1 VLKQIVD
8 AASDKKAEDIL
19 VLDLR
24 GLCQFTDYFVI
35 CHGSSSR
42 QALAIA
48 DAIEERLFEAGRLK
62 PKHVEGRR
70 VADWILMDFID
81 VVVHVFVDEK
91 REFYGLERLWGD
103 APHVDLRGTTDARSR
118 PVRRR
123 PSASR

>member
-8 AASDKKAEDIL
+8 AALDKKAEDVL

-42 QALAIA
+42 QTSAIA
-48 DAIEERLFEAGRLK
+48 DAIEERLFEESHRK

-103 APHVDLRGTTDARSR
+103 APRVDFHGTSESPAR
-118 PVRRR
+118 PARRR

>member
-1 VLKQIVD
+1 M
-8 AASDKKAEDIL
+8 L

-35 CHGSSSR
+35 CHGGSSR
-42 QALAIA
+42 QVLAIA
-48 DAIEERLFEAGRLK
+48 DAIEERLFTAERRK

-70 VADWILMDFID
+70 VADWVLMDFID

-103 APHVDLRGTTDARSR
+103 APRVAFPGTMEAGTR
-118 PVRRR
+118 PARRR

>member
-1 VLKQIVD
+1 M
-8 AASDKKAEDIL
+8 
-19 VLDLR
+19 
-24 GLCQFTDYFVI
+24 I

-48 DAIEERLFEAGRLK
+48 DAVEERLLQEGRRK

-70 VADWILMDFID
+70 VGEWILMDFID
-81 VVVHVFVDEK
+81 VVVHVFVEDR

-103 APHVDLRGTTDARSR
+103 APRVELEGTVAAPAR
-118 PVRRR
+118 PTRRR

>member
-1 VLKQIVD
+1 MKQIVD
-8 AASDKKAEDIL
+8 AASDKKAEDII

-48 DAIEERLFEAGRLK
+48 DAIEERLFEEGRRK

-103 APHVDLRGTTDARSR
+103 APHVELLGTTDARSR
-118 PVRRR
+118 PARRR

>member
-1 VLKQIVD
+1 LKQIVD
-8 AASDKKAEDIL
+8 AASDKKAEDII

-48 DAIEERLFEAGRLK
+48 DAIEERLFEEGRRN

-70 VADWILMDFID
+70 FADWILLDFID
-81 VVVHVFVDEK
+81 VVVHVFLDEK

-103 APHVDLRGTTDARSR
+103 APHVDLVGTTDARSR
-118 PVRRR
+118 PARRR

>member
-1 VLKQIVD
+1 M
-8 AASDKKAEDIL
+8 L

-24 GLCQFTDYFVI
+24 GLCHFTDYFVI

-42 QALAIA
+42 QVLAIA
-48 DAIEERLFEAGRLK
+48 DAIEERLFDEGRRK

-70 VADWILMDFID
+70 VADWVLMDFID

-103 APHVDLRGTTDARSR
+103 APRVVLPGTMEGRSR

>member
-1 VLKQIVD
+1 M
-8 AASDKKAEDIL
+8 
-19 VLDLR
+19 LDLR
-24 GLCQFTDYFVI
+24 GLCDFTDYFVI

-48 DAIEERLFEAGRLK
+48 DAIEDRLFDAGRRK

-70 VADWILMDFID
+70 VADWILMDFFD

-103 APHVDLRGTTDARSR
+103 APHVAIQGTMDASSR
-118 PVRRR
+118 PPRRR
-123 PSASR
+123 PSASS

>member
-1 VLKQIVD
+1 MD
-8 AASDKKAEDIL
+8 AANDRKAEDVL

-24 GLCQFTDYFVI
+24 GLCHFTDYFVI

-48 DAIEERLFEAGRLK
+48 DAIEERLFEEGRRK

-81 VVVHVFVDEK
+81 IVVHVFVEEK
-91 REFYGLERLWGD
+91 REFYSLERLWGD
-103 APHVDLRGTTDARSR
+103 APRVELHGTLDAPSR
-118 PVRRR
+118 PTRRR
-123 PSASR
+123 RSASR

>member
-1 VLKQIVD
+1 
-8 AASDKKAEDIL
+8 

-24 GLCQFTDYFVI
+24 GLCHFTDYFVI
-35 CHGSSSR
+35 CHGASSR
-42 QALAIA
+42 QALAISE
-48 DAIEERLFEAGRLK
+48 AIETRLFDEGRRK

-81 VVVHVFVDEK
+81 LVVHVFVYEK

-103 APHVDLRGTTDARSR
+103 APRVDIHGTIDARSR
-118 PVRRR
+118 PARRR

>member
-1 VLKQIVD
+1 
-8 AASDKKAEDIL
+8 

-48 DAIEERLFEAGRLK
+48 DAIEERLLAAGRRK

-70 VADWILMDFID
+70 VGDWILMDFID
-81 VVVHVFVDEK
+81 IVVHVFVDEK

-103 APHVDLRGTTDARSR
+103 APHVALEGTMDTGSR